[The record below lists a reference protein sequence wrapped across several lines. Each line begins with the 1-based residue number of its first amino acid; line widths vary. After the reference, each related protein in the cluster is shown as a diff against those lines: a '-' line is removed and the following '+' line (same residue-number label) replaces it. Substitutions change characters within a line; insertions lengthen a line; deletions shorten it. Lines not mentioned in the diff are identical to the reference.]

1 MAHIAANV
9 PLLTANA
16 TTHWRAHDAWRAN
29 EGVMED
35 FGGPDA
41 VVEVNATPNG
51 RGDAVHRVEKDGW
64 ARLGTG
70 DAVRDDGTR
79 RDARRVRRVRG
90 AGEEGNDDKG
100 IV

>member
-1 MAHIAANV
+1 MSTLDALERCARETREYVGARVTRATSPPSALAFAMAHIAANV

-51 RGDAVHRVEKDGW
+51 RGDA
-64 ARLGTG
+64 
-70 DAVRDDGTR
+70 
-79 RDARRVRRVRG
+79 ARRGDVL
-90 AGEEGNDDKG
+90 
-100 IV
+100 